1 MSGTSLKSNQKTTIR
16 LGLWVIFAIALAIP
30 YANVSRLAAQNPENP
45 ASQERDLDAEADR
58 AAANAE
64 QQQQEAAQK
73 KSAPSAKADEPT
85 MNLLDLGLAGGILMI
100 PIAILSIVVVLIA
113 FERALALRASRVM
126 PEGLVASLGQLAARQ
141 EAFDPRAAYRVCQ
154 QFPSAAASVIRAM
167 LLKVGRPHAEV
178 ERAVS
183 EASDR
188 EATVLYDNVR
198 WLTMAAAVGPLLGL
212 LGTVQGM
219 IQAFYVTSKAEVG
232 QNKATML
239 AEGIYTALV
248 TTFAGLCVAIP
259 AVMIAHYFE
268 GRIQGLFRRIEDLV
282 GTLLPHVERYEGR
295 MRTNA
300 KALDGEDR
308 PVEATLVEKGRG

>member
-1 MSGTSLKSNQKTTIR
+1 MLDVSRARKNRATIR
-16 LGLWVIFAIALAIP
+16 LGVSIVLAAALAGL
-30 YANVSRLAAQNPENP
+30 YANVSQLAAQNPENS
-45 ASQERDLDAEADR
+45 ASQARDLDAEADR

-64 QQQQEAAQK
+64 QQQREAADK
-73 KSAPSAKADEPT
+73 KSAPTATKDEPT
-85 MNLLDLGLAGGILMI
+85 MNLLDLTMAGGILMI
-100 PIAILSIVVVLIA
+100 PIAILSVVVVLIA
-113 FERALALRASRVM
+113 IERGLALRTSRVM
-126 PEGLVASLGQLAARQ
+126 PEELVASLGQLAARQ

-183 EASDR
+183 DASDR
-188 EATVLYDNVR
+188 EATMLYDNVR
-198 WLTMAAAVGPLLGL
+198 WLTMAASVGPLLGL

-219 IQAFYVTSKAEVG
+219 IQAFYITSKAEVG

-308 PVEATLVEKGRG
+308 PVEATVVEKGRG